1 MGMVNHLGK
10 FISRLA
16 SLSEPLRQLS
26 CKDSVWIWDEPQK
39 KKKETLVSPA
49 VLVHYD
55 PNRPTIILT
64 DASSTGIATVTVLF
78 QVQDNGECRPIFYA
92 FRSLSDTEKRYAFIE
107 KEALALT
114 WASETFSD
122 YVLGISFV
130 L

>member
-1 MGMVNHLGK
+1 MQGQCLDLGRTAEK
-10 FISRLA
+10 ALKQI
-16 SLSEPLRQLS
+16 
-26 CKDSVWIWDEPQK
+26 
-39 KKKETLVSPA
+39 KETLVSPA